1 MELRTLRYFIYVAE
15 ARSFS
20 KASVHLRIAQPAL
33 SRQIRKLEDE
43 VGVPLI
49 LRTGRQLELTE
60 AGALLLTRAH
70 MLLRQTSQTIED
82 VRTFASNLGGLV
94 TIGVSPATC
103 EVLAPLIVR
112 NCAVAY
118 PNIRISFVE
127 GFSGLIFNQLLNQ
140 ELTLCVLHNPP
151 QHRAIK
157 IEPLLVEAMY
167 LVGPAEGTSDL
178 PPASTEMAL
187 ETLPLV
193 LPNQTHG
200 LRLLIDQ
207 ALGKRRTQ
215 INVAV
220 PTDGFVT
227 TMALVSAGL
236 GYTILPY
243 SSIHQQLKA
252 GQLSAARRRDL
263 DLPWTLSLAYWS
275 DHRSARRVQALS
287 EIIRAQVERL
297 AFSGEWGN
305 TIEGQSVQAVARD
318 A

>member
-60 AGALLLTRAH
+60 AGALLLTRAA
-70 MLLRQTSQTIED
+70 MLLRQKSQTIED

-94 TIGVSPATC
+94 TIGVSPATF

-140 ELTLCVLHNPP
+140 ELTLCVLHNSP
-151 QHRAIK
+151 Q
-157 IEPLLVEAMY
+157 
-167 LVGPAEGTSDL
+167 
-178 PPASTEMAL
+178 PPAI
-187 ETLPLV
+187 
-193 LPNQTHG
+193 N
-200 LRLLIDQ
+200 ID
-207 ALGKRRTQ
+207 
-215 INVAV
+215 
-220 PTDGFVT
+220 
-227 TMALVSAGL
+227 
-236 GYTILPY
+236 
-243 SSIHQQLKA
+243 
-252 GQLSAARRRDL
+252 
-263 DLPWTLSLAYWS
+263 
-275 DHRSARRVQALS
+275 
-287 EIIRAQVERL
+287 
-297 AFSGEWGN
+297 
-305 TIEGQSVQAVARD
+305 
-318 A
+318 